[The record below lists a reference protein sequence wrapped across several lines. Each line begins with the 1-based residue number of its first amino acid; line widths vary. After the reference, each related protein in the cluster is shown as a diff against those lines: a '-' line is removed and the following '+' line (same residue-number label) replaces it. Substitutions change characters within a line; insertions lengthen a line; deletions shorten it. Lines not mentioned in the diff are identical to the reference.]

1 MNDALLSLVERE
13 VLGWPGTSSGP
24 GRFNSVA
31 FRYGRCEIR
40 HVHRD
45 LIADLP
51 VTQEMREG
59 CSPEA
64 EHACTGRARGA
75 TSATRWKVARTPRRS
90 WRY

>member
-1 MNDALLSLVERE
+1 MNDDLLSLVERE

-24 GRFNSVA
+24 GRFGSVA
-31 FRYGRCEIR
+31 FRYGRREIG

-51 VTQEMREG
+51 VTQELRERLL
-59 CSPEA
+59 S
-64 EHACTGRARGA
+64 TGRAREA

>member
-1 MNDALLSLVERE
+1 MNDDLLSLVERE

-24 GRFNSVA
+24 GRFGSVA
-31 FRYGRCEIR
+31 FRYGRREIG

-51 VTQEMREG
+51 VTQEMHERLLSRDRTGLARE
-59 CSPEA
+59 
-64 EHACTGRARGA
+64 A